1 MPLLNWDDRLLV
13 GVEPMDQT
21 HREFVE
27 LLGELGRAA
36 QAGSDADADAFAA
49 LERLIEHTVLH
60 FRQEEEW
67 MVDSGWGPP
76 CHAGEHHQ
84 VLEIIRTVRTRAL
97 AGEWKLVGVLV
108 NELGPWFEHH
118 ASTMDS
124 ALVAHMANVGYQPQ
138 ALVAPLA
145 GAVPA

>member
-1 MPLLNWDDRLLV
+1 MSLLNWDDRLLV

-27 LLGELGRAA
+27 LLGELARAA
-36 QAGSDADADAFAA
+36 EAETISA
-49 LERLIEHTVLH
+49 LDRLIEHTVLH

-138 ALVAPLA
+138 ALVAPMA
-145 GAVPA
+145 GVVPA

>member
-27 LLGELGRAA
+27 LLGEIDRAA
-36 QAGSDADADAFAA
+36 PADAIAA
-49 LERLIEHTVLH
+49 LDRLIDHTVLH

-67 MVDSGWGPP
+67 MAESGWGPP
-76 CHAGEHHQ
+76 CHAAEHQ
-84 VLEIIRTVRTRAL
+84 NVLEIVRTVRTRAL
-97 AGEWKLVGVLV
+97 GGQMELVGVLV

-124 ALVAHMANVGYQPQ
+124 ALVAHMANAGYEPK
-138 ALVAPLA
+138 ALIAPEPGPLA
-145 GAVPA
+145 A

>member
-1 MPLLNWDDRLLV
+1 
-13 GVEPMDQT
+13 
-21 HREFVE
+21 
-27 LLGELGRAA
+27 
-36 QAGSDADADAFAA
+36 
-49 LERLIEHTVLH
+49 
-60 FRQEEEW
+60 

-138 ALVAPLA
+138 ALVAPMA
-145 GAVPA
+145 GVVPA